1 MSKVVTCF
9 LMSLGTLIMDYKKI
23 FFILILFFNT
33 SSIFAEVVYKKDNL
47 VITNIDVR
55 IYKQLYENN
64 YGSKIDN
71 NNALKDLVLIN
82 NLISDIEKNNKEFLD
97 QIDSQILLQYG
108 EKTLNNNNFRNF
120 LRFSKVRDEFIIN
133 YFNNK
138 LTVEEVLG
146 EFQKL
151 ESLLLP
157 ISKDN
162 CIIIDKLVDLKNK
175 RDFVEILLQNLK
187 NNKKDFE
194 IVLDKI
200 QYEICIDEDSLRSLE
215 LLIVKYIES
224 RTNEDFRYFVYGKT
238 KN

>member
-1 MSKVVTCF
+1 MSKVVTYF

-23 FFILILFFNT
+23 FFILIIFFNT
-33 SSIFAEVVYKKDNL
+33 SVIFAEVVYKKDDL

-108 EKTLNNNNFRNF
+108 EKTLNNSNFRNF

-162 CIIIDKLVDLKNK
+162 CIIIDKLIDLKNE
-175 RDFVEILLQNLK
+175 RDFVKILLQNLK
-187 NNKKDFE
+187 NNSKDFV
-194 IVLDKI
+194 ILLDEI
-200 QYEICIDEDSLRSLE
+200 QYEICIDEDRLRSLE

-224 RTNEDFRYFVYGKT
+224 QTNEDFRYFVYGKT

>member
-1 MSKVVTCF
+1 M
-9 LMSLGTLIMDYKKI
+9 
-23 FFILILFFNT
+23 
-33 SSIFAEVVYKKDNL
+33 
-47 VITNIDVR
+47 
-55 IYKQLYENN
+55 
-64 YGSKIDN
+64 
-71 NNALKDLVLIN
+71 
-82 NLISDIEKNNKEFLD
+82 
-97 QIDSQILLQYG
+97 
-108 EKTLNNNNFRNF
+108 
-120 LRFSKVRDEFIIN
+120 RFSKVRDEFILN

-157 ISKDN
+157 ISKDK
-162 CIIIDKLVDLKNK
+162 CIIIDNYRLKNK
-175 RDFVEILLQNLK
+175 RFCRNTSSKFKTTKDFV
-187 NNKKDFE
+187 